1 MSGHGAN
8 QAVTMGESFGLHV
21 PIGTNLA
28 LLRGLISAFA
38 LEAGL
43 DGQRVEGLVLAV
55 SEAASNVLEHA
66 RAPGMVSAR
75 NDPDGV
81 TVHVVDESGTLTDA
95 HLNRVPPWPPQR
107 GMGLWM
113 MQRVCDRVT
122 LDHPDGRSRLELFM
136 SRAPA
141 NTDEETTHP

>member
-1 MSGHGAN
+1 MN

-28 LLRGLISAFA
+28 HLRGLVSAFA

-43 DGQRVEGLVLAV
+43 DRQRVERLVLAV
-55 SEAASNVLEHA
+55 SEAAGNVLEHA
-66 RAPGMVSAR
+66 QAPGTVSAR
-75 NDPDGV
+75 SDEDGV
-81 TVHVVDESGTLTDA
+81 TVHVIDERGTLTHA
-95 HLNRVPPWPPQR
+95 HLDRVPAWPPQR

-113 MQRVCDRVT
+113 MQRLCDRVT

-136 SRAPA
+136 RRAPA
-141 NTDEETTHP
+141 DEDGQR